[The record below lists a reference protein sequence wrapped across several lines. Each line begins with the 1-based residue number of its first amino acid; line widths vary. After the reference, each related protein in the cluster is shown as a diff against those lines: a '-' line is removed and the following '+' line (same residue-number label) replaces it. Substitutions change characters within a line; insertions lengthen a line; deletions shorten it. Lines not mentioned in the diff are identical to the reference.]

1 MTSFTPALGF
11 HLCWVCQSG
20 QRVVSGD
27 LKEKGESR
35 VTNDE
40 LDEINCME
48 VLGEFHRIVSC
59 CDRELENML
68 LPVTKLRYKPA

>member
-1 MTSFTPALGF
+1 M
-11 HLCWVCQSG
+11 
-20 QRVVSGD
+20 SGD

-40 LDEINCME
+40 LDAINCME
-48 VLGEFHRIVSC
+48 VLGEFHRIVSS

-68 LPVTKLRYKPA
+68 LPVTKL